1 MSTFVVTIKSDN
13 NDLYSSTYEMSRLFT
28 AELQFVDALK
38 SYSESKEKFS
48 DVVNTFLQSVYSG
61 FNPGNFLFHLHYI
74 WTYVF
79 PRNLSDEKHFSW
91 KSFQLIISVWVS
103 LSNF

>member
-48 DVVNTFLQSVYSG
+48 DVVNTFLQSVYTG

-74 WTYVF
+74 
-79 PRNLSDEKHFSW
+79 
-91 KSFQLIISVWVS
+91 
-103 LSNF
+103 

>member
-1 MSTFVVTIKSDN
+1 MSTFVVIIKSDN

-38 SYSESKEKFS
+38 NYSESKEKFS

-61 FNPGNFLFHLHYI
+61 FNPGNFFFRFHYI
-74 WTYVF
+74 WTRF
-79 PRNLSDEKHFSW
+79 
-91 KSFQLIISVWVS
+91 
-103 LSNF
+103 

>member
-1 MSTFVVTIKSDN
+1 MKRIYFLVLLVVSTFVVTIKSDN

-48 DVVNTFLQSVYSG
+48 DVVNTFLQSVYSD
-61 FNPGNFLFHLHYI
+61 FNPGNFFFRFHYI
-74 WTYVF
+74 WTHVF
-79 PRNLSDEKHFSW
+79 
-91 KSFQLIISVWVS
+91 
-103 LSNF
+103 